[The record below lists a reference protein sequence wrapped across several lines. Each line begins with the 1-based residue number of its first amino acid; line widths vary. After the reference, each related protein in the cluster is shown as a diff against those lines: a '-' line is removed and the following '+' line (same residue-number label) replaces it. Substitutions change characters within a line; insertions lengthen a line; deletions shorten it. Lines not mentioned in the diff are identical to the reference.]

1 MGTICILPNMS
12 YSITF
17 DFRLGTKKSVKE
29 LRIRIWSAAVKVDV
43 RKVTGIKVSEK
54 DFNL

>member
-1 MGTICILPNMS
+1 MGTICILPNMI

-17 DFRLGTKKSVKE
+17 DFRLGIKKPVKE
-29 LRIRIWSAAVKVDV
+29 LQIRIRSAAVKVDV